1 MATVALRDV
10 SKVFGDGTV
19 AIDNVSLDVSDGEFM
34 VLLGPSGCGKS
45 TVLRMIAGLE
55 DPSSGFVL
63 LDGQIANDLT
73 PRERKVAMVFQDFGL
88 YPHMS
93 VKDNIAFPLRIAGLA
108 EGSRQEQ
115 VADIAAALGI
125 GDVLARRPGQL
136 SGGQRQR
143 VAMGRAIVRRPSLFL
158 MDEPLSNLDSGLR
171 AELRAEISAL
181 VRELGVTTIYVTHDQ
196 AEALTMADRVAIL
209 RRGVLQDVGTPTQV
223 YSRPGTL
230 YVAAFLGSP
239 RMNLLEASVYVHL
252 DRYIALHLGEQTLYL
267 PWNDMRARQVAHYHG
282 ERIIVGVRAEALAP
296 VGPDAPGDVL
306 HGRVRFLEHHGH
318 ESLVFLDVG
327 AYAIPID
334 DIGGSAPPQTSSS
347 GSRLSK
353 VAALFRRGPRVDRG
367 AEEAESP
374 LLASQTAPATDV
386 GVGVGGRVGGGAVGR
401 VAGAAGSGG
410 GVAGG
415 GFGPNPHP
423 GVGPVTPDGARTG
436 AQVLEHGRHHRVRA
450 EVAVRLAPY
459 PGLRVGDTM
468 SVAVRLDQLHFF
480 DARGQRIDVGWR

>member
-1 MATVALRDV
+1 VATVSLRDV

-19 AIDNVSLDVSDGEFM
+19 AVDNVSLDVADGEFM

-55 DPSSGFVL
+55 DPTSGGVL
-63 LDGQIANDLT
+63 LDGELANDLA

-93 VKDNIAFPLRIAGLA
+93 VNDNIGFPLRIAGL
-108 EGSRQEQ
+108 EQDSRQER
-115 VADIAAALGI
+115 VADIASALGI
-125 GDVLARRPGQL
+125 GDVLARKPGQL

-143 VAMGRAIVRRPSLFL
+143 VAMGRAIVRRPAFFL

-196 AEALTMADRVAIL
+196 AEALTMADRVAIM

-252 DRYIALHLGEQTLYL
+252 DRYIALHLGEQALYL
-267 PWNDMRARQVAHYHG
+267 PWHDMRARQVAHFHG
-282 ERIIVGVRAEALAP
+282 ERIVVGVRAEALTP
-296 VGPDAPGDVL
+296 VVPDTPGDVL
-306 HGRVRFLEHHGH
+306 HGRVRYIEHHGH
-318 ESLVFLDVG
+318 ESLAFIDIG
-327 AYAIPID
+327 AYAVPVD
-334 DIGGSAPPQTSSS
+334 DVNGAAAAQTSSN

-353 VAALFRRGPRVDRG
+353 IGALFRRAQRPAGKPEDDG
-367 AEEAESP
+367 A
-374 LLASQTAPATDV
+374 LF
-386 GVGVGGRVGGGAVGR
+386 
-401 VAGAAGSGG
+401 GAAH
-410 GVAGG
+410 
-415 GFGPNPHP
+415 GPN
-423 GVGPVTPDGARTG
+423 GNGQ
-436 AQVLEHGRHHRVRA
+436 AQNMRNATVLEPAGRHHRARA

-459 PGLRVGDTM
+459 PSLRIGDPM
-468 SVAVRLDQLHFF
+468 SVAIRIDQLHFF
-480 DARGQRIDVGWR
+480 DGRGQRIDVGWR